1 MRPGRARPPNL
12 PTVPSEK
19 KFKDIKEHDT
29 QPRNHVKKSPK
40 HLVKLVF
47 GEFQAKKSRYSS
59 NDLQEELFRN

>member
-1 MRPGRARPPNL
+1 
-12 PTVPSEK
+12 VPSEK